1 MKTELEKIKDDVAWE
16 RGYPNWEEYYN
27 WIARDGEFPSVV
39 AQLIEGAME
48 DVAKLYADSKVK
60 KLNIPAVMVELPCD
74 EEIEQQARK
83 VNEGDIDYGYVFGAK
98 WMRGLAKG
106 N

>member
-1 MKTELEKIKDDVAWE
+1 MEERNEKIGMIMANYAELKKRE
-16 RGYPNWEEYYN
+16 
-27 WIARDGEFPSVV
+27 DGE
-39 AQLIEGAME
+39 ADALIKRENWNKIIME
-48 DVAKLYADSKVK
+48 ILEWHDGEVK
-60 KLNIPAVMVELPCD
+60 KLNIPVVMVELPCD

>member
-1 MKTELEKIKDDVAWE
+1 MANYVELQKRE
-16 RGYPNWEEYYN
+16 
-27 WIARDGEFPSVV
+27 DGE
-39 AQLIEGAME
+39 ANALIKREDWNKIIME
-48 DVAKLYADSKVK
+48 ILEWHDSEFK
-60 KLNIPAVMVELPCD
+60 KLNIPVVMVELPCD
-74 EEIEQQARK
+74 EEIEQQSRK